1 MAEWVA
7 DCTVSQPL
15 HLPGIKPEVD
25 MGGLKFSS
33 QIGIFYTPTSGVLP
47 IKLPPSF
54 EGGL

>member
-1 MAEWVA
+1 MAKWVA

-15 HLPGIKPEVD
+15 YLPGVKPEVD

-47 IKLPPSF
+47 IKLPPSL
-54 EGGL
+54 EGDL